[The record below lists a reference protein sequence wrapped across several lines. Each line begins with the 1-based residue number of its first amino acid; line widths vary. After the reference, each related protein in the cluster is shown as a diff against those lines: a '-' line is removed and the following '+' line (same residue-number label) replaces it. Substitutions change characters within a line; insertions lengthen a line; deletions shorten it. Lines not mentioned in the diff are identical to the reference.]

1 MATKKFDTSMSVWGQ
16 LANLPD
22 LAKAYLFQVRFLY
35 ESESPLSQ
43 LLDSDDLMIKAR
55 TAQLPTKE
63 FGELETNYM
72 GTKLLILS
80 ADMLIFGAIS
90 AYNSYVKELGAV
102 LWIGMAIFI
111 AIIVWYCI
119 HLRKADTMF
128 FNVNG
133 KSGKSIKDKAL
144 NK

>member
-1 MATKKFDTSMSVWGQ
+1 MNTTDIYASFGFIDIIVMCVGVYGFYSWYMLVKKHSIKKT
-16 LANLPD
+16 
-22 LAKAYLFQVRFLY
+22 
-35 ESESPLSQ
+35 
-43 LLDSDDLMIKAR
+43 LLIGGSNTPEYCVDVEGFAD
-55 TAQLPTKE
+55 
-63 FGELETNYM
+63 YM

-119 HLRKADTMF
+119 HLRKADAMF